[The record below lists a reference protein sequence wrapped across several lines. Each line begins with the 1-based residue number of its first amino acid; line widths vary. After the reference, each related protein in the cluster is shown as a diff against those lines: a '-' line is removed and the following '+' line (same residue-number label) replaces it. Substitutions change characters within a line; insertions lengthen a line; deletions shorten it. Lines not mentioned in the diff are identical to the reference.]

1 MLEFSAPL
9 DFFEADLDEVVDYDV
24 KSSFLLDSLQR
35 LNVSERKSDIM
46 KLLKASGFLDFF
58 G

>member
-46 KLLKASGFLDFF
+46 KLWKASGFLDFF